1 MDFRELPSNFES
13 LLLKLACAENPT
25 QVLQEQYKGLSL
37 QKVQELNG
45 IIRELRSL
53 GYIDVKWASNA
64 PYLVTV
70 NNSARTYGERL
81 AEHNAYRESQVT
93 QEVTMRKV
101 VFISHRSTDKSVADM
116 LVDFFVGTGIPKAA
130 IFCSS
135 LPGNDIS
142 EKISDEVKTALKSS
156 AVNIAILSHDYY
168 QSAYCLNEAG
178 VLWYCDDVPVIPVAL
193 PEINCNNMFGFLS
206 NEYKLRRLDSDDDIS
221 YIYDTVSEKLSVPS
235 NKHGIITHEDQKL
248 RERYVTFLGA
258 RVPATQMMAIRPAI
272 STSEITTDDERIV
285 LYYILKK
292 SVRRVSKDTI
302 NVWLHKSEI
311 YDVNVDNAFDLL
323 ASFDG
328 GAVVDETLE
337 FGIDI
342 FRDYS
347 AHSKEM
353 LPELQ
358 SCVEQHTKL
367 AVDTFNELWN
377 ANALDQITSLF
388 VAYIV
393 DERMQSFGAR
403 WMGEKQIESIKRW
416 ESKNMLNSP
425 LSENYESC
433 LGFFIHNNLI
443 YESSWTGYGNP
454 REYSLC
460 PSLERF
466 LLNCPNEVAEQLQ
479 KIKDAYYCELPF

>member
-1 MDFRELPSNFES
+1 M
-13 LLLKLACAENPT
+13 
-25 QVLQEQYKGLSL
+25 
-37 QKVQELNG
+37 
-45 IIRELRSL
+45 
-53 GYIDVKWASNA
+53 
-64 PYLVTV
+64 
-70 NNSARTYGERL
+70 
-81 AEHNAYRESQVT
+81 
-93 QEVTMRKV
+93 M
-101 VFISHRSTDKSVADM
+101 
-116 LVDFFVGTGIPKAA
+116 
-130 IFCSS
+130 IF
-135 LPGNDIS
+135 
-142 EKISDEVKTALKSS
+142 
-156 AVNIAILSHDYY
+156 
-168 QSAYCLNEAG
+168 
-178 VLWYCDDVPVIPVAL
+178 
-193 PEINCNNMFGFLS
+193 
-206 NEYKLRRLDSDDDIS
+206 S